1 MSGAVMAGA
10 VVSGDGSAQGYV
22 QALNLVCGALLLS
35 AVLILWR
42 REMAAIVRLLAV
54 QGCLV
59 GALAAVLGA
68 HQRSFELAA
77 VAVGLIALK
86 GVLLPV
92 VLDRARRADVP
103 GREADPLVNVPAS
116 LVAAALL
123 TLLAY
128 VASRPLTTLAPTA
141 ATAAIPVGLA
151 MVLIGLFTLATRR
164 NALPQV
170 AGFLV
175 LDNGI
180 GVVALLATGGVPL
193 IVELGAALD
202 LLLLVLV
209 LQVLTTR
216 LRITFGGTDLDELR
230 ELRD

>member
-1 MSGAVMAGA
+1 MNGGGMGAGH
-10 VVSGDGSAQGYV
+10 V
-22 QALNLVCGALLLS
+22 QALNLVCAGLLLS

-42 REMAAIVRLLAV
+42 REMTAIVRLLGI
-54 QGCLV
+54 QGVLV
-59 GALAAVLGA
+59 AALAAVLA
-68 HQRSFELAA
+68 ADQRSPQLWLVAA
-77 VAVGLIALK
+77 GLLTLK
-86 GVLLPV
+86 AV
-92 VLDRARRADVP
+92 VLPMVLGRAVRSAERV
-103 GREADPLVNVPAS
+103 REAEPLVNVPAS

-128 VASRPLTTLAPTA
+128 AASRPLTTLNPSA

-151 MVLIGLFTLATRR
+151 MVLLGYFTAATRR

-175 LDNGI
+175 LENGT
-180 GVVALLATGGVPL
+180 GVTALLATSGVPL

-209 LQVLTTR
+209 LQVLTAR
-216 LRITFGGTDLDELR
+216 LRATFGGTDLDELR

>member
-1 MSGAVMAGA
+1 MSE
-10 VVSGDGSAQGYV
+10 SYV
-22 QALNLVCGALLLS
+22 QALNLVCGGLLLS

-42 REMAAIVRLLAV
+42 REMRAIVRLVRL
-54 QGCLV
+54 QGIGV
-59 GALAAVLGA
+59 AALAAVLAA
-68 HQRSFELAA
+68 HHHSAELWV
-77 VAVGLIALK
+77 VALGLLLLK
-86 GVLLPV
+86 GALLPM
-92 VLDRARRADVP
+92 LLGRAIGSTERAR
-103 GREADPLVNVPAS
+103 ESEPLVNVPAS
-116 LVAAALL
+116 LLAAALL

-128 VASRPLTTLAPTA
+128 AASRPLTDLAPSP

-151 MVLIGLFTLATRR
+151 MVLVGFFTLTTRR

-175 LDNGI
+175 LENGI

-193 IVELGAALD
+193 VVELGAALD

-209 LQVLTTR
+209 LQVLTAR
-216 LRITFGGTDLDELR
+216 LRITFGRTDLDELR

>member
-1 MSGAVMAGA
+1 MT
-10 VVSGDGSAQGYV
+10 
-22 QALNLVCGALLLS
+22 
-35 AVLILWR
+35 
-42 REMAAIVRLLAV
+42 AIVRLLGI
-54 QGCLV
+54 QGVLV
-59 GALAAVLGA
+59 AALAAVLA
-68 HQRSFELAA
+68 ADQRSPQLWLVAA
-77 VAVGLIALK
+77 GLLTLK
-86 GVLLPV
+86 AV
-92 VLDRARRADVP
+92 VLPMVLGRAVRSAERV
-103 GREADPLVNVPAS
+103 REAEPLVNVPAS

-128 VASRPLTTLAPTA
+128 AASRPLTTLNPSA

-151 MVLIGLFTLATRR
+151 MVLLGYFTAATRR

-175 LDNGI
+175 LENGT
-180 GVVALLATGGVPL
+180 GVTALLATSGVPL

-209 LQVLTTR
+209 LQVLTAR
-216 LRITFGGTDLDELR
+216 LRATFGGTDLDELR

>member
-1 MSGAVMAGA
+1 MTGPMLNGPIVDSGMGE
-10 VVSGDGSAQGYV
+10 QYV

-42 REMAAIVRLLAV
+42 RDLAAILRLLAA
-54 QGCLV
+54 QGFLI
-59 GALAAVLGA
+59 GALAAVLAA
-68 HQRSFELAA
+68 HERSLELGMVAA
-77 VAVGLIALK
+77 GLVVLK
-86 GVLLPV
+86 GVLLPT
-92 VLDRARRADVP
+92 VLGRAGRARAGV
-103 GREADPLVNVPAS
+103 REAEPLVNVPAS

-128 VASRPLTTLAPTA
+128 VASRPLTTLAPSA
-141 ATAAIPVGLA
+141 ATAAIPVGFA
-151 MVLIGLFTLATRR
+151 MVLVGLLTLTTRR

-175 LDNGI
+175 LENGI

-202 LLLLVLV
+202 LVLLVLV
-209 LQVLTTR
+209 LHVLTVR
-216 LRITFGGTDLDELR
+216 LGIAFGGTDLDDLR

>member
-1 MSGAVMAGA
+1 MAGA

-86 GVLLPV
+86 GVL
-92 VLDRARRADVP
+92 
-103 GREADPLVNVPAS
+103 
-116 LVAAALL
+116 
-123 TLLAY
+123 LLAY

>member
-1 MSGAVMAGA
+1 
-10 VVSGDGSAQGYV
+10 
-22 QALNLVCGALLLS
+22 
-35 AVLILWR
+35 
-42 REMAAIVRLLAV
+42 
-54 QGCLV
+54 
-59 GALAAVLGA
+59 
-68 HQRSFELAA
+68 
-77 VAVGLIALK
+77 
-86 GVLLPV
+86 
-92 VLDRARRADVP
+92 
-103 GREADPLVNVPAS
+103 
-116 LVAAALL
+116 
-123 TLLAY
+123 
-128 VASRPLTTLAPTA
+128 
-141 ATAAIPVGLA
+141 
-151 MVLIGLFTLATRR
+151 VLIGLFTLATRR

>member
-1 MSGAVMAGA
+1 MSGGMG
-10 VVSGDGSAQGYV
+10 GGYV
-22 QALNLVCGALLLS
+22 QALNLVCGGLLLS

-42 REMAAIVRLLAV
+42 RDLAGIVRLLCL
-54 QGCLV
+54 QGVLV
-59 GALAAVLGA
+59 AGLAAVLAGA
-68 HQRSFELAA
+68 DHSGELWA
-77 VAVGLIALK
+77 VAVGLLVLK
-86 GVLLPV
+86 GMVLPTLMS
-92 VLDRARRADVP
+92 RAGRGGEQV
-103 GREADPLVNVPAS
+103 REAEPLVNVPAS
-116 LVAAALL
+116 LLAAALL

-128 VASRPLTTLAPTA
+128 AASRPLTTLSPTP
-141 ATAAIPVGLA
+141 ATGAIPVGLA
-151 MVLIGLFTLATRR
+151 MVFLGYFTLTTRR

-180 GVVALLATGGVPL
+180 GVVALLATAGVPL

-209 LQVLTTR
+209 LQVLTAR
-216 LRITFGGTDLDELR
+216 LRATFGRTDLDELR

>member
-1 MSGAVMAGA
+1 MNGGGMGA
-10 VVSGDGSAQGYV
+10 QYV
-22 QALNLVCGALLLS
+22 QALNLVCGGLLLS

-42 REMAAIVRLLAV
+42 REMAAIVRLLCA
-54 QGCLV
+54 QGVLV
-59 GALAAVLGA
+59 AGLAAVLA
-68 HQRSFELAA
+68 AEHHSAELAA
-77 VAVGLIALK
+77 VAVGLLVLK

-92 VLDRARRADVP
+92 VMGRAVRSA
-103 GREADPLVNVPAS
+103 GQTREAEPLVNVPAS

-128 VASRPLTTLAPTA
+128 AASRPLTALSPSP

-151 MVLIGLFTLATRR
+151 MVFLGYFTLTTRR

-175 LDNGI
+175 LENGT
-180 GVVALLATGGVPL
+180 GVVALLATAGVPL

-209 LQVLTTR
+209 LQVLTAR
-216 LRITFGGTDLDELR
+216 LRATFGRTDLDELR

>member
-1 MSGAVMAGA
+1 MSGTVVAGAVM
-10 VVSGDGSAQGYV
+10 SGDGMGQGYV

-35 AVLILWR
+35 AVLIVWR

-68 HQRSFELAA
+68 HQRSVELAA

-92 VLDRARRADVP
+92 VLDRARRAAASA
-103 GREADPLVNVPAS
+103 READPLVNVPAS

-128 VASRPLTTLAPTA
+128 VASRPLTALAPTA
-141 ATAAIPVGLA
+141 ATAAIPVGLS
-151 MVLIGLFTLATRR
+151 MVLVGLFTLTTRR

-209 LQVLTTR
+209 LQVLTAR

>member
-1 MSGAVMAGA
+1 MSE
-10 VVSGDGSAQGYV
+10 SYV
-22 QALNLVCGALLLS
+22 QALNLVCGGLLLS

-42 REMAAIVRLLAV
+42 REMRAIVRLVRL
-54 QGCLV
+54 QGIGV
-59 GALAAVLGA
+59 AALAAVLAA
-68 HQRSFELAA
+68 HHHSAELWV
-77 VAVGLIALK
+77 VALGLFLLK
-86 GVLLPV
+86 GALLPM
-92 VLDRARRADVP
+92 LLGRAIGSTERAR
-103 GREADPLVNVPAS
+103 ESEPLVNVPAS
-116 LVAAALL
+116 LLAAALL

-128 VASRPLTTLAPTA
+128 AASRPLTDLAPSP

-151 MVLIGLFTLATRR
+151 MVLVGFFTLTTRR

-175 LDNGI
+175 LENGI

-193 IVELGAALD
+193 VVELGAALD

-209 LQVLTTR
+209 LQVLTAR
-216 LRITFGGTDLDELR
+216 LRITFGRTDLDELR

>member
-1 MSGAVMAGA
+1 MSGSGMGA
-10 VVSGDGSAQGYV
+10 GYV
-22 QALNLVCGALLLS
+22 QALNLVCGGLLLS

-42 REMAAIVRLLAV
+42 REMAAIVRLLCL
-54 QGCLV
+54 QGVLV
-59 GALAAVLGA
+59 AGLAAVLAGE
-68 HQRSFELAA
+68 HHSGELWAF
-77 VAVGLIALK
+77 AVGLLVLK
-86 GVLLPV
+86 GVLLPT
-92 VLDRARRADVP
+92 LMGRAGRGTEQV
-103 GREADPLVNVPAS
+103 REAEPLMNVPAS

-128 VASRPLTTLAPTA
+128 AASRPLTALSPTP
-141 ATAAIPVGLA
+141 ATGAIPVGLA
-151 MVLIGLFTLATRR
+151 MVFLGYFMLTTRR

-180 GVVALLATGGVPL
+180 GVIALLATAGVPL

-209 LQVLTTR
+209 LQVLTAR
-216 LRITFGGTDLDELR
+216 LRATFGRTDLDELR

>member
-1 MSGAVMAGA
+1 M
-10 VVSGDGSAQGYV
+10 SGDGMGAGHL
-22 QALNLVCGALLLS
+22 QALNLVCGGLLLS

-42 REMAAIVRLLAV
+42 REMAAIVRLLCA
-54 QGCLV
+54 QGVLV
-59 GALAAVLGA
+59 AGLAAVLA
-68 HQRSFELAA
+68 ADHHSAQLYA
-77 VAVGLIALK
+77 VAVGVLVLK

-92 VLDRARRADVP
+92 VLGRAVRSTARV
-103 GREADPLVNVPAS
+103 REAEPLVNVPAS

-128 VASRPLTTLAPTA
+128 AASRPLTALSSTP

-151 MVLIGLFTLATRR
+151 MVFLGYFTLTTRR

-175 LDNGI
+175 LENGT
-180 GVVALLATGGVPL
+180 GVVALLATAGVPL

-209 LQVLTTR
+209 LQVLTAR
-216 LRITFGGTDLDELR
+216 LRATFGGTDLDELR